1 MNNRKLMFSLAA
13 IAIAG
18 FGLVGCG
25 SDDNGGNG
33 NNNNDKKPTEIDC
46 NGVKCVDGYCADG
59 VCSMTCE
66 DAGGCDD
73 SARCSDT
80 AVCHSDKSCK
90 DVGTCK
96 YTCGEG
102 NTCQWAVCSGSSKCQ
117 SSTTCAPATLPT
129 GINDDFDNDGIPNS
143 VELQSKILDPCLADT
158 DGDTIPDNE
167 EDLNKNGI
175 YEPEL
180 GETNPA
186 DPTDKPSTEEAALVR
201 AVCASDAQNS
211 LDVTKLDDFSV
222 AMPNGIGG
230 SKMTGDVLANADGKN
245 SVARFNDD
253 KGIAFFFASSGSES
267 FTAKGLF
274 RYVAQNAAEGAL
286 PFTDYVEASN
296 FSSEIPLSSWFDTG
310 YKSELQTIP
319 NHDVTRYIY
328 RLTIPSGKT
337 INDVR
342 DALADLF
349 VGNAASKKPLGT
361 ATACQADE
369 SGNSSATLYL
379 ARSTYKE
386 DSTVVVYSV
395 AVACSDDVNTQSI
408 NARMT
413 DVLSGTHV
421 APNGL
426 SSSVLGYNAKSRIK
440 CQKTDF
446 GDSSSKVDFIWVVD
460 NSGSMADE
468 LNNLAET
475 ASAFMNKLER
485 SKIDYRI
492 GVATTDSYI
501 LDEWVYGSA
510 YPMATNGSIPQAAW
524 QINPF
529 SDEKNKEYADE
540 LVNQTSYFGYTGL
553 RWPVG
558 GSSQAMMSS
567 TEARKTLMGNLCA
580 QSAFACTVKSS
591 GSQSACTAKDSLNLC
606 GLGREDGLKSGA
618 MVLERL
624 SLNVAE
630 PYENFLDSDELSDE
644 ERAIRKAKR
653 QKSNSIFKRGTSANN
668 TCKTADDLNDPKNK
682 QCMTR
687 IEASSLR
694 DDALHYIIWVSDE
707 ESRQFKEPVDGDKL
721 IVNDASLIG
730 CLTGYKL
737 SGGDVEDGDTFD
749 FANPDLQKL
758 VYSMRTGAI
767 SLTADTDEVCN
778 PTLKDV
784 YKQKED
790 GTYTL
795 TEDMTLDQI
804 RAVSPEFYNML
815 MYYIQQYHKYA
826 GSVGVAGF
834 ALVGDAGKANG
845 GFCDQLGNTVSSTEG
860 ANYGLSYILMAKYL
874 SKLTSDGKND
884 GKGGGYASIC
894 STNYSDTVDSI
905 FQDVLGRLSKH
916 GLQGYPVASTI
927 RVAIVKQGSDVAE
940 ELTRGKDWS
949 YDASQNTITFSYSK
963 GESSDKIA
971 ISYVLWEKITG

>member
-1 MNNRKLMFSLAA
+1 MNNRKLMFTLAA
-13 IAIAG
+13 ISLAG
-18 FGLVGCG
+18 IGLVGCG

-33 NNNNDKKPTEIDC
+33 GNGNNNNNDAMVDC
-46 NGVKCVDGYCADG
+46 NGIECVDGYCVDG
-59 VCSMTCE
+59 VCSKTCE
-66 DAGGCDD
+66 EAGGCDNV
-73 SARCSDT
+73 ARCNDT
-80 AVCHSDKSCK
+80 KTCHSDTSCK
-90 DVGTCK
+90 DVGDCK

-117 SSTTCAPATLPT
+117 SGTTCDPATLPT
-129 GINDDFDNDGIPNS
+129 GINDDYDNDGIPNS

-186 DPTDKPSTEEAALVR
+186 DKSDKPSTEEAALVR

-211 LDVTKLDDFSV
+211 LDVTKLADFNV

-230 SKMTGDVLANADGKN
+230 SKMTGDVLADADGKN

-253 KGIAFFFASSGSES
+253 KGISFFFASSGSES

-274 RYVAQNAAEGAL
+274 RYVAQSAAEGAL

-310 YKSELQTIP
+310 YNADLQTIP

-361 ATACQADE
+361 AKACQADDN
-369 SGNSSATLYL
+369 GNSSATLYL

-426 SSSVLGYNAKSRIK
+426 SSSVLGYNARSRIK

-460 NSGSMADE
+460 NSGSMEDE

-475 ASAFMNKLER
+475 ASAFMNKLTR

-501 LDEWVYGSA
+501 LDEWVYDQK
-510 YPMATNGSIPQAAW
+510 YPIATDGESGKATW
-524 QINPF
+524 KINPF
-529 SDEKNKEYADE
+529 SDDQNHELVNE
-540 LVNQTSYFGYTGL
+540 LVNQNSYFGYTGL

-558 GSSQAMMSS
+558 GMTLAMMPAKEAS
-567 TEARKTLMGNLCA
+567 TVLKIPVCA

-591 GSQSACTAKDSLNLC
+591 GSQSSCGTRNSLNLC

-630 PYENFLDSDELSDE
+630 PYDNFLDSDDLTAE
-644 ERAIRKAKR
+644 EKAIRKAKR
-653 QKSNSIFKRGTSANN
+653 QKSNSIFKRTTSANN
-668 TCKTADDLNDPKNK
+668 TCKTEEDLNNPESN
-682 QCMTR
+682 CLSR
-687 IEASSLR
+687 LNASTLR
-694 DDALHYIIWVSDE
+694 DDALKYIIWVSDE

-721 IVNDASLIG
+721 IVNDLSIVG

-737 SGGDVEDGDTFD
+737 SGGDVEDETSFD
-749 FANPDLQKL
+749 FANPDLQQL

-767 SLTADTDEVCN
+767 SLTADTDDVCN

-784 YKQKED
+784 YKQKD
-790 GTYTL
+790 NGTYTL
-795 TEDMTLDQI
+795 TEDMTLDEI
-804 RAVSPEFYNML
+804 RTVSHEFYNML
-815 MYYIQQYHKYA
+815 MYYIKQYHKYA
-826 GSVGVAGF
+826 GSAGIAGF

-845 GFCDQLGNTVSSTEG
+845 GFCDQLGNTSSSTTG

-874 SKLTSDGKND
+874 SKLTDDGKND

-927 RVAIVKQGSDVAE
+927 RVAIVKQGNDVAE

-963 GESSDKIA
+963 GEASDKIA